1 MDTIISSLI
10 SGFVAIAVCIF
21 TQALQNSKTRA
32 LIEYRLME
40 LEKKQDKHNDVIER
54 TYKLEEQTA
63 VQEQKIENLT
73 KRVDFV
79 ERRNDDFK

>member
-1 MDTIISSLI
+1 MDTLISSI
-10 SGFVAIAVCIF
+10 ITGIVAIATCLI
-21 TQALQNSKTRA
+21 TQAFSNSKTRA

-63 VQEQKIENLT
+63 VQEQKLSEVNHRLT
-73 KRVDFV
+73 TLEGRVNV
-79 ERRNDDFK
+79 